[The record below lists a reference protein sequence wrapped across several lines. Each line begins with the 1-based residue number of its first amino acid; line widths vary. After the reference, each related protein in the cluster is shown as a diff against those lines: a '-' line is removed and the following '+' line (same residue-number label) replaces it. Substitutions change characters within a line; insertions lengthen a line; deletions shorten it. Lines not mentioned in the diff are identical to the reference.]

1 MGGMEEGELAADDP
15 VGGRMAETFAQ
26 LALDMH
32 EAEGVEETVES
43 VVQFALQA
51 LNCTFAGVALHT
63 RGGPPEIS
71 AVTDPVVAEIY
82 ESQLRGEEGPLIATM
97 RDRATV
103 LVRDTTTDDRWPNWA
118 ARVSALGVRSVL
130 DVPLA
135 LGQSSPTVGVLGLY
149 SPKPDAFD
157 ADDEAIAH
165 ILARHATV
173 ALATAR
179 HERTMEAAVDA
190 RKLVGQAMGILMERY
205 GVDADRAF
213 SILRRYSQDT
223 NTKLR
228 DVAQELIDTRRLP
241 G

>member
-1 MGGMEEGELAADDP
+1 
-15 VGGRMAETFAQ
+15 MAETFAK
-26 LALDMH
+26 LALELH
-32 EAEGVEETVES
+32 EAGGVEETVES

-51 LNCTFAGVALHT
+51 LHCTYAGVALHT
-63 RGGPPEIS
+63 RGGRPEIP

-82 ESQLRGEEGPLIATM
+82 ASQLSGQEGPLIATM
-97 RDRATV
+97 RDRTTI
-103 LVRDTTTDDRWPNWA
+103 LVGDTTTDTRWPDWA
-118 ARVSALGVRSVL
+118 AKVSALGVRSVL

-157 ADDEAIAH
+157 TDDEAIAH

-179 HERTMEAAVDA
+179 YERSMAAAVDA

-205 GVDADRAF
+205 GVDGDRAF
-213 SILRRYSQDT
+213 TILKRYSQDT

-228 DVAQELIDTRRLP
+228 DVAQELIDTRKLP